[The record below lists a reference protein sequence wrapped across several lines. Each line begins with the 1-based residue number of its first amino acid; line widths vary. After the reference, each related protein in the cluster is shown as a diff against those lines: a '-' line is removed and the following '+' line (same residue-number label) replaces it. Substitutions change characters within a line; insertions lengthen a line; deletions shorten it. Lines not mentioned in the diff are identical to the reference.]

1 MKQSSLWQGIS
12 SYHIISGQGS
22 GLLGIALK
30 NNNVNPYKNFML
42 DLLTYVGIAA
52 AVIAVS
58 GYLGFYLAQA
68 NPLIPH
74 VEAET
79 VMIAVMTMVTIAN
92 FLTVAIRKNDKER
105 WQYLF
110 YGLLLR
116 GGYFLLLC
124 LPGNHMF
131 QKTLEFFYE
140 IPHLQA
146 QSWGLILPVGLGGV
160 PAAGAGGKITGA
172 AAGGRLGSPWG
183 WLGPAAGGGHGPPWK
198 TIENSA
204 KFMLSCL
211 PREHLAAKRGSSP
224 GLNPEKFFVFFFC

>member
-1 MKQSSLWQGIS
+1 
-12 SYHIISGQGS
+12 
-22 GLLGIALK
+22 
-30 NNNVNPYKNFML
+30 ML

-52 AVIAVS
+52 VVIAVS
-58 GYLGFYLAQA
+58 GYLSFYLAQA

-79 VMIAVMTMVTIAN
+79 VMIAVMTMVTVAN
-92 FLTVAIRKNDKER
+92 FLTVAIRKNEKER

-110 YGLLLR
+110 YGLLLL

-146 QSWGLILPVGLGGV
+146 QSWGLILPVGLGGSLLLV
-160 PAAGAGGKITGA
+160 LVEKLRGRRPREFLGLAG
-172 AAGGRLGSPWG
+172 L
-183 WLGPAAGGGHGPPWK
+183 AAGGGHGPPWK
-198 TIENSA
+198 TVENSA

-211 PREHLAAKRGSSP
+211 LREHLAAKRGSSP
-224 GLNPEKFFVFFFC
+224 GLNPEKFLALSRKNIPSGARSMRCSGARWPKIEDLE